1 MSSLSRAVE
10 IAQDAIRDVFED
22 DATPEARHDALIELS
37 VYIEDKTDNCRRQM
51 RAEKEEQRNV

>member
-10 IAQDAIRDVFED
+10 IAQDAIRDVYED
-22 DATPEARHDALIELS
+22 DATPEARAEALIELG
-37 VYIEDKTDNCRRQM
+37 VYADERAADCRRQM